1 MSEPRIFD
9 IVFVDGVECIVTEI
23 VNGRITETTPLQD
36 YIIDNR
42 VIQIGSEELTLRE
55 LIEKEMQKFSR
66 LAHINP

>member
-9 IVFVDGVECIVTEI
+9 IVFVDDVECIVMET

-42 VIQIGSEELTLRE
+42 VIQIGSEEFTIRE
-55 LIEKEMQKFSR
+55 LIEKETQKFRSWR
-66 LAHINP
+66 T

>member
-9 IVFVDGVECIVTEI
+9 IVFVDDVECIVTEI

-42 VIQIGSEELTLRE
+42 VIQIGSEEFTIRE
-55 LIEKEMQKFSR
+55 LIEKEMEKFR
-66 LAHINP
+66 GWRT